1 MPRYSTELLAQ
12 AEYLTKREPKRPRQ
26 ASLRRSISASYYA
39 LFHFLIEESTKL
51 AVGTTHDQKDL
62 RDFAGRAFVH
72 SKMKSV
78 CEDFKKTVPENKL
91 LRPFW
96 ATLQTPLNPDL
107 ATVATHFVDLQKT
120 RHAAD
125 YNLAKSFSRR
135 DAESASAKAKDAM
148 DAWGRLKNST
158 HATDAAKH
166 RKLAS
171 LFALSLMLWPG
182 LSGK

>member
-1 MPRYSTELLAQ
+1 MPRYSAELLAQ
-12 AEYLTKREPKRPRQ
+12 AEHLTKNEPKRPRQ

-39 LFHFLIEESTKL
+39 LFHFLIEEATRL

-72 SKMKSV
+72 GKMKSV
-78 CEDFKKTVPENKL
+78 CEEFTKTTPRSDL

-96 ATLQTPLNPDL
+96 LTLQTPLNPDL
-107 ATVATHFVDLQKT
+107 ATVATHFVDLQNA
-120 RHAAD
+120 RHDAD
-125 YNLAKSFSRR
+125 YNLAKLFKRA
-135 DAESASAKAKDAM
+135 DARIAAEQAREAM

-166 RKLAS
+166 KKLAS